1 MTMQW
6 RIEKLGYI
14 AQVIAGQS
22 PPGTAFNQNGIG
34 TPFYQ
39 GKKEYGERN
48 LLPPAVWT
56 TQETKIAE
64 AGDLLIS
71 VRAPVGALNFATQRI
86 CIGRGIAAIRTSK
99 LSPDFLF
106 YALSNLSIKGKDGAV
121 FASINRTEIE
131 AIPIPVPPPSEQ
143 ERIVGILDAAFEKID
158 AVKQNAE
165 RNLQNAKE
173 LFQQALS
180 EAMTPKEGWK
190 PTTLKDECFIAS
202 SLVNPQGGKYIDLL
216 HIGGGNIESNT
227 GKLQNLL
234 TAEQEKL
241 VSGKFLF
248 DSSVVLY
255 NKIRPYLRKL
265 ARPDFSGLCSAD
277 MYPLT
282 PQAKNSR
289 DFLFFLLLSDNFTNY
304 ANKNSARAGMPKL
317 NRESLFAYPF
327 VIPDSIEQQSI
338 ADELDK
344 LFDINQQIQ
353 AQYDTISADCD
364 ELKKAILTKAFAGE
378 L

>member
-1 MTMQW
+1 MKSNWQVDRFDNVIKTITPPVKLKSSAFLQAGNYPIVSQEVDLISGFW
-6 RIEKLGYI
+6 NNSEDVIKVTIPIVAFGDHTKTTKYIDFDFVQGADGLKIIQFDSLIYPKYGYYSILNSNIKDLGY
-14 AQVIAGQS
+14 ARH
-22 PPGTAFNQNGIG
+22 F
-34 TPFYQ
+34 
-39 GKKEYGERN
+39 KLLKE
-48 LLPPAVWT
+48 T
-56 TQETKIAE
+56 I
-64 AGDLLIS
+64 
-71 VRAPVGALNFATQRI
+71 FAY
-86 CIGRGIAAIRTSK
+86 
-99 LSPDFLF
+99 P
-106 YALSNLSIKGKDGAV
+106 
-121 FASINRTEIE
+121 IE
-131 AIPIPVPPPSEQ
+131 AKEQ
-143 ERIVGILDAAFEKID
+143 KRIVAILDAAFEKID

-190 PTTLKDECFIAS
+190 STTLKDECFIAS
-202 SLVNPQGGKYIDLL
+202 SLVNPQEEKYRNLL

-265 ARPDFSGLCSAD
+265 ARPDFLGLCSAD

-327 VIPDSIEQQSI
+327 AIPDSIEQQGI

-353 AQYDTISADCD
+353 TQYDTISADCD